1 MNKYCHTC
9 KKTKLFRCFRYTS
22 QQTPNAVPRRLFGRM
37 CNACRT
43 AALLKDERKLETAVQ
58 RGEVGH
64 VQGTLLLQKMRSEA
78 ATRKAEYRAQQ
89 VERALEAHRLGRYL
103 TRECNLHKRSTAELR
118 AAYEY
123 DPAEAQAYEA
133 HYAVKLAEGKDKY
146 ARLKA
151 RVAKGDHNAII
162 LYASLDKGDGTVTPR

>member
-22 QQTPNAVPRRLFGRM
+22 QPTPNTAPRRLFGSM

-43 AALLKDERKLETAVQ
+43 AALLKDERKLETAIQ

-64 VQGTLLLQKMRSEA
+64 VQGTLLLQKLRGEA
-78 ATRKAEYRAQQ
+78 ATRKAEYRVQQ
-89 VERALEAHRLGRYL
+89 VERALDAHRMGRYL
-103 TRECNLHKRSTAELR
+103 IRECGIHKRSKADLL
-118 AAYEY
+118 AAYDY
-123 DPAEAQAYEA
+123 DPTEAREYEA
-133 HYAVKLAEGKDKY
+133 AYALKLADGKDKY

-162 LYASLDKGDGTVTPR
+162 LYASLTKEENS